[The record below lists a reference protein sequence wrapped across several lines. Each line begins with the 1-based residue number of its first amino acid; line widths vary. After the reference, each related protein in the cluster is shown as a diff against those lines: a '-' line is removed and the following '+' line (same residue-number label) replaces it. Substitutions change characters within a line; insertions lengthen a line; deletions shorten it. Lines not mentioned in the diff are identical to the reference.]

1 MTTLFPIK
9 SIKGSNNPSNN
20 FTIFVFSPFLELVDE
35 DKRITEIWF
44 ELVWIA
50 MSQITTTQI
59 CYSFLGF
66 FEFENLNWVQIWF
79 QTINLVVF
87 ELLK

>member
-44 ELVWIA
+44 ELV
-50 MSQITTTQI
+50 
-59 CYSFLGF
+59 
-66 FEFENLNWVQIWF
+66 
-79 QTINLVVF
+79 
-87 ELLK
+87 